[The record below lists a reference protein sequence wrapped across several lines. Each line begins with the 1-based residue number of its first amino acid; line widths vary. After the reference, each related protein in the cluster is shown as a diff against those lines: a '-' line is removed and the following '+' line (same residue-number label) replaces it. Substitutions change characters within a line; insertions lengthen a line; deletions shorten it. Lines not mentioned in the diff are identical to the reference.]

1 MMIVSSP
8 RPPNIQEYI
17 QKQRREHR
25 LEMVIWSILS
35 VQILEVIVL
44 IALLVRR

>member
-1 MMIVSSP
+1 MMIVSTP
-8 RPPNIQEYI
+8 RPPDAKKQQREY
-17 QKQRREHR
+17 R

>member
-1 MMIVSSP
+1 MMIVSTP
-8 RPPNIQEYI
+8 RPPDAK
-17 QKQRREHR
+17 KQQREHR